1 MSSNFY
7 KGTPHTGTLAEMEM
21 GSIQQLEFEIEL
33 RDRNHGA
40 RELVLRPL
48 RRTNWFSLTGGVSIL
63 KVHRV
68 RHPKQVRYLQ
78 ILTALTLCKHLLLW
92 VPRTGQSLLCV
103 VVTLSALQECL

>member
-7 KGTPHTGTLAEMEM
+7 KGAPHTGTLAEMEM
-21 GSIQQLEFEIEL
+21 GSIQHLEFEIEL

-48 RRTNWFSLTGGVSIL
+48 RRTNFLSLTGGVSIL

-78 ILTALTLCKHLLLW
+78 ISTAL
-92 VPRTGQSLLCV
+92 SLARPLP
-103 VVTLSALQECL
+103 Q